1 MLSFNHPRP
10 RSNGVGSE
18 QPLAMLAQHGA
29 GVDDALR
36 LPAHD
41 GPVDAAANAD
51 PATAPVS
58 PIPPVPLS
66 GLHFFVRYTL
76 GEYLSFMWDHAGFL
90 IRRRRIRWP
99 ASLYLRLKSTLSAAL
114 HFVMLGRGRRTY
126 EFTID
131 QHGIVRTSGGVT
143 LIGWEDVIGVR
154 TYTRGF
160 MMVLKRGTLP
170 IPYRALS
177 DAQRGA
183 MKELAA
189 ARRDSL
195 L

>member
-10 RSNGVGSE
+10 LSANEPGNKPVAMPVQAQADDKLLHMPVSE
-18 QPLAMLAQHGA
+18 A
-29 GVDDALR
+29 
-36 LPAHD
+36 
-41 GPVDAAANAD
+41 PVDM
-51 PATAPVS
+51 
-58 PIPPVPLS
+58 PVPSAVPPAPLS
-66 GLHFFVRYTL
+66 ELHFFVRYTL
-76 GEYLSFMWDHAGFL
+76 GEYISFMWQHGGFL

-99 ASLYLRLKSTLSAAL
+99 ASLYLRLKSTLGAAL

-177 DAQRGA
+177 EAQMGA
-183 MKELAA
+183 MKDLAA

>member
-10 RSNGVGSE
+10 LSDKTSSN
-18 QPLAMLAQHGA
+18 QPVAMLVQQQADDNVLHVPVRDGA
-29 GVDDALR
+29 AESP
-36 LPAHD
+36 LPSVA
-41 GPVDAAANAD
+41 
-51 PATAPVS
+51 PA
-58 PIPPVPLS
+58 IPLS
-66 GLHFFVRYTL
+66 ALHFFVRYSL
-76 GEYLSFMWDHAGFL
+76 GEYISFMWEHGGFL
-90 IRRRRIRWP
+90 IRRRRIRFP

-177 DAQRGA
+177 EAQMGA

>member
-10 RSNGVGSE
+10 VNSNKPVATLVQE
-18 QPLAMLAQHGA
+18 QADDKVLHLPVSGGPADLPL
-29 GVDDALR
+29 
-36 LPAHD
+36 PS
-41 GPVDAAANAD
+41 AAA
-51 PATAPVS
+51 
-58 PIPPVPLS
+58 PVPLS
-66 GLHFFVRYTL
+66 ELHFFVRYTL
-76 GEYLSFMWDHAGFL
+76 AEYISFMWQHGGFL
-90 IRRRRIRWP
+90 IRRRRIRFP
-99 ASLYLRLKSTLSAAL
+99 ASVYLRLKSTLGAAF
-114 HFVMLGRGRRTY
+114 HFVMAGRGRRTY

-143 LIGWEDVIGVR
+143 LIGWEDVVGVR
-154 TYTRGF
+154 TYSRGF

-177 DAQRGA
+177 DAQMGA

>member
-10 RSNGVGSE
+10 RSSGISGGKPVAT
-18 QPLAMLAQHGA
+18 LVQHAEDELLHMHVNAGA
-29 GVDDALR
+29 ADV
-36 LPAHD
+36 
-41 GPVDAAANAD
+41 PVPPPAAAVSA
-51 PATAPVS
+51 AP
-58 PIPPVPLS
+58 PLS
-66 GLHFFVRYTL
+66 LSELHFFVRYTF
-76 GEYLSFMWDHAGFL
+76 GEYISFMWQHGGFL

-99 ASLYLRLKSTLSAAL
+99 ASLYLRLKSTLGAAL
-114 HFVMLGRGRRTY
+114 HFVLLGRGRRTY

-154 TYTRGF
+154 TYTCGF

-177 DAQRGA
+177 DTQMGA

>member
-10 RSNGVGSE
+10 RSADEPGNQAV
-18 QPLAMLAQHGA
+18 AMLVQQHADDKLLHMPAGA
-29 GVDDALR
+29 GPADAPLSS
-36 LPAHD
+36 P
-41 GPVDAAANAD
+41 AAA
-51 PATAPVS
+51 
-58 PIPPVPLS
+58 PPVPLS
-66 GLHFFVRYTL
+66 ELHFFVRYTL
-76 GEYLSFMWDHAGFL
+76 GEYISFMWQHGGFL

-99 ASLYLRLKSTLSAAL
+99 ASVYLRLKSTLGAAL

-154 TYTRGF
+154 TYTHGF

-177 DAQRGA
+177 EAQAAA
-183 MKELAA
+183 MRELAA
-189 ARRDSL
+189 ARRDAL

>member
-10 RSNGVGSE
+10 VNSNKPV
-18 QPLAMLAQHGA
+18 AMLVQQQ
-29 GVDDALR
+29 VDDKL
-36 LPAHD
+36 LHMPVSD
-41 GPVDAAANAD
+41 GPVDIPVPSAA
-51 PATAPVS
+51 
-58 PIPPVPLS
+58 PPVPLS
-66 GLHFFVRYTL
+66 ELHFFVRYTL
-76 GEYLSFMWDHAGFL
+76 GEYISFMWQHGGFL

-99 ASLYLRLKSTLSAAL
+99 ASLYLRLKSTFGAAL

-154 TYTRGF
+154 TYTCGF

-177 DAQRGA
+177 ESQTAA
-183 MKELAA
+183 MRELAA
-189 ARRDSL
+189 ARRDAL

>member
-10 RSNGVGSE
+10 VNSNKPV
-18 QPLAMLAQHGA
+18 AMLVQQQA
-29 GVDDALR
+29 DDKL
-36 LPAHD
+36 LHMPVSD
-41 GPVDAAANAD
+41 GPVDIPAPSAA
-51 PATAPVS
+51 
-58 PIPPVPLS
+58 PPVPLS
-66 GLHFFVRYTL
+66 ELHFFVRYTL
-76 GEYLSFMWDHAGFL
+76 VEYISFMWQHGGFL

-99 ASLYLRLKSTLSAAL
+99 ASLYLRLKSTFGAAL

-177 DAQRGA
+177 EAQAAA
-183 MKELAA
+183 MRELAA

>member
-10 RSNGVGSE
+10 VNSNKPV
-18 QPLAMLAQHGA
+18 AMLVQQQA
-29 GVDDALR
+29 DDKMLHV
-36 LPAHD
+36 PVSD
-41 GPVDAAANAD
+41 GPVDL
-51 PATAPVS
+51 PVPHSTAL
-58 PIPPVPLS
+58 PVPLS
-66 GLHFFVRYTL
+66 ELHFFVRYTL
-76 GEYLSFMWDHAGFL
+76 GEYLSFMWQHGGFL

-114 HFVMLGRGRRTY
+114 HFILLGRGRRTY

-154 TYTRGF
+154 TYSRGF

-170 IPYRALS
+170 IPYRCLS
-177 DAQRGA
+177 EEQLAA

-189 ARRDSL
+189 ARRDAL